1 MILLPVFGFSQ
12 LAGWNFNGVASPATL
27 NATAVNP
34 NLNQTVILTRGSGA
48 PASVATSSFRTGGFG
63 NNGIAVTNDDY
74 FQFELKAATGFTM
87 SLTSIDAQVKGT
99 GTFAAAPGV
108 SNQFAYSTDGTTFT
122 LIGTPHIVTASNVA
136 LPTTNL
142 SGIVALQNVPA
153 TTTVTF
159 RFYASGQ
166 TTTGGWGFSSST
178 ATTENLVID
187 GTTAAAVPCPT
198 LVAPTA
204 TGTSI
209 CSNSSAS
216 LTATSAQTGS
226 ILKWYDVATGGS
238 SLFTG
243 SSFTTPVLTA
253 ATSYWVQDSVSGCP
267 AGPRTEVIVTVSG
280 VAPTVDAGP
289 DQTICAG
296 TSTSLTATGT
306 GTFSWDNSVFQAMPF
321 TPTVTTTY
329 TVTVDNG
336 VCTNTDQVTITVD
349 QPSVAGTISASS
361 LNACLNDVLTG
372 TITGNT
378 GTIQWLGQMP
388 GSPAFFP
395 VATGST
401 VTVPAS
407 QTGTYLVKAE
417 VTNGVCPTV
426 TSNVLT
432 IVVNALPTVTAA
444 SNSPVCAGGT
454 LNLTANTVAGATYGW
469 TGPNSFTSAV
479 QNPSIP
485 SATALAS
492 GVYTLSITAGGCN
505 AATGTVS
512 VVVNALPTVNAGVDK
527 SVCTGSS
534 VTLAALGA
542 NTYTWSPATG
552 LSSATGNTVTANPT
566 ATTTY
571 TVTGTDANGCVG
583 TDMVLVTVNPLPV
596 VTIAANGL
604 SLTASLSGAT
614 YKWINCADDMAI
626 AGATSQTYVAT
637 ANGSYKV
644 EVTNSNGCVATST
657 CMNVTTVGVESKSDL
672 NAFSISP
679 NPTKGK
685 VTITASGN
693 ESANVVIF
701 NALGKEITRSN
712 NVQNGTQLDL
722 SAVQNGVY
730 MVQISTDK
738 GTKVLR
744 IVKN

>member
-1 MILLPVFGFSQ
+1 MIKKITFLFMMLPILGFGQ
-12 LAGWNFNGVASPATL
+12 LATWNFFGATEVPTW
-27 NATAVNP
+27 NATTINA
-34 NLNQTVILTRGSGA
+34 NLVQTAPLTRGSGA
-48 PASVATSSFRTGGFG
+48 AESAGANSFRTVGFQ
-63 NNGIAVTNDDY
+63 NDGIAVTNNDY
-74 FQFELKAATGFTM
+74 FQFQLAPLTGFEM
-87 SLTSIDAQVKGT
+87 SLSSIDGQVRGT
-99 GTFAAAPGV
+99 NGYVTGGV
-108 SNQFAYSTDGTTFT
+108 QNQFAYSLDGTTFT
-122 LIGTPHIVTASNVA
+122 LIGLPLSVTVNNSA
-136 LPTTNL
+136 LPTTDL
-142 SGIVALQNVPA
+142 SGITALQNIA
-153 TTTVTF
+153 AGTTVTF

-166 TTTGGWGFSSST
+166 TTTGGWGFTSAS
-178 ATTENLVID
+178 ATTENLVVG
-187 GTTAAAVPCPT
+187 GTSVAAGAPCPT

-204 TGTSI
+204 TGASI

-243 SSFTTPVLTA
+243 SSFTTPVLSTT
-253 ATSYWVQDSVSGCP
+253 TSYWVQDSVSGCP
-267 AGPRTEVIVTVSG
+267 AGPRTEVV
-280 VAPTVDAGP
+280 
-289 DQTICAG
+289 
-296 TSTSLTATGT
+296 
-306 GTFSWDNSVFQAMPF
+306 
-321 TPTVTTTY
+321 
-329 TVTVDNG
+329 
-336 VCTNTDQVTITVD
+336 VTI
-349 QPSVAGTISASS
+349 SGTA
-361 LNACLNDVLTG
+361 
-372 TITGNT
+372 
-378 GTIQWLGQMP
+378 
-388 GSPAFFP
+388 
-395 VATGST
+395 
-401 VTVPAS
+401 
-407 QTGTYLVKAE
+407 
-417 VTNGVCPTV
+417 
-426 TSNVLT
+426 
-432 IVVNALPTVTAA
+432 PTVTAG
-444 SNSPVCAGGT
+444 SNSAICAGGT
-454 LNLTANTVAGATYGW
+454 INLTANTVAGAVYGW

-505 AATGTVS
+505 AATGTVN
-512 VVVNALPTVNAGVDK
+512 VIVNALPTVNAGVDK

-571 TVTGTDANGCVG
+571 TVSGTDANGCVG

-596 VTIAANGL
+596 VTITANGL

-637 ANGSYKV
+637 GNGSYKV

-672 NAFSISP
+672 NAFSLSP